1 MSHLGKSLKYPCG
14 KYGALPFAAIHEQPS
29 TLPHYCE
36 ISNLP
41 LPSVLINKSTGM
53 SGTTMFIVYIW
64 PTDVNKRCC
73 A

>member
-14 KYGALPFAAIHEQPS
+14 KYGALPFAAIHEQPL

-41 LPSVLINKSTGM
+41 SVLINNSTGT
-53 SGTTMFIVYIW
+53 SGTMFIVFI
-64 PTDVNKRCC
+64 
-73 A
+73 